1 MRSGSPP
8 SEVGRGYCPYPVLRM
23 GSTAV
28 TTMKELTTV
37 TKSRVIKLF
46 LTGYSYDDIDKQVG
60 VGKGLVS
67 SIDERQGTRVF

>member
-1 MRSGSPP
+1 
-8 SEVGRGYCPYPVLRM
+8 M